1 MVGSC
6 SVGVVADAGVV
17 VDDMVAFAMEE
28 DNLYSWAEDS
38 LAVPLVANLMDG
50 SCHDRRDHHDRLYC
64 YCYHDL
70 LLGHDIHH
78 GRVSENSRNRLVY

>member
-6 SVGVVADAGVV
+6 SVVVVAVAGVV
-17 VDDMVAFAMEE
+17 VDDMVAFVLGE
-28 DNLYSWAEDS
+28 DNSYSWAEDS
-38 LAVPLVANLMDG
+38 RAVPLVANLMVG

-64 YCYHDL
+64 YCYPDL

-78 GRVSENSRNRLVY
+78 GRVSENSRNRLVH